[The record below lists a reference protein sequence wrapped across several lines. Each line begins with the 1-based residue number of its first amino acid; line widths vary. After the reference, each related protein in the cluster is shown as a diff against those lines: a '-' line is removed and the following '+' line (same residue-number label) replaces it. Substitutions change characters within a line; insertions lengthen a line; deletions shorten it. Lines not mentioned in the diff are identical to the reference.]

1 MPNRVIKHI
10 NTIRE
15 QEGQGCTFWFLNHQ
29 CEPYKWMDEILE
41 DNPKFQ
47 GLLANSKET
56 AVYPD
61 VSTEL
66 PGEYLEEDEREYQT
80 VTDEPDSDF

>member
-1 MPNRVIKHI
+1 
-10 NTIRE
+10 
-15 QEGQGCTFWFLNHQ
+15 
-29 CEPYKWMDEILE
+29 MDEILE